1 MSELASLVVFCLL
14 AMVILGTALGVVL
27 SNNLVHS
34 ALLMTACFIG
44 VGIMYI
50 TLEADFLGA
59 VEFMTYSGGV
69 AILIVMGVML
79 THQGEG
85 VPSNP
90 FNGRQIWTAALAGT
104 FIAVMGLVSTFAA
117 SSNQGGFVSEDTV
130 GDLADMMLNS
140 YILPFEIA
148 AVLLL
153 AALLGAIILAKGDE
167 ES

>member
-1 MSELASLVVFCLL
+1 MNDLIGSAVFCVLSLV
-14 AMVILGTALGVVL
+14 IIGTALGVVM
-27 SNNLVHS
+27 SRNLVHS

-50 TLEADFLGA
+50 SLEADFLGA

-69 AILIVMGVML
+69 AVLIVMGVML
-79 THQGEG
+79 THKGNG

-90 FNGRQIWTAALAGT
+90 FNGRELFAAALAVIFT
-104 FIAVMGLVSTFAA
+104 AVMGLVLTFV
-117 SSNQGGFVSEDTV
+117 QMPPDTGFVSADTV
-130 GDLADMMLNS
+130 GDLADMMLNT

-153 AALLGAIILAKGDE
+153 AALLGAVILAKGDGE
-167 ES
+167 A